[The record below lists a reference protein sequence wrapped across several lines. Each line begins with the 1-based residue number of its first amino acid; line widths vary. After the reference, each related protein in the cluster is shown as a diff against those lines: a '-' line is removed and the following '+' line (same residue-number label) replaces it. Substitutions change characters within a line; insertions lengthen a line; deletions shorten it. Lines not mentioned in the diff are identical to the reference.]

1 MKRVE
6 KPSSGDRVQDSLNKL
21 VSWDEAE
28 ATRRVFAEAEEEV
41 VFTNG
46 CFDLLHSGHVTYLQR
61 ARDLGDV
68 LIVGLNSD
76 DSITRLKGDERPILQ
91 LPDRVCILAALE
103 AVDYICVFEEDT
115 PTSLIER
122 LRPDILVKGGDYK
135 EEDIVGRKV
144 VEAYGGRVATVPYV
158 EGQSTTRIIQ
168 RLASGNDKT

>member
-1 MKRVE
+1 MRPTQ
-6 KPSSGDRVQDSLNKL
+6 KPSTGDRVQDSLNKL
-21 VSWDEAE
+21 VSWDEAD
-28 ATRRVFAEAEEEV
+28 TLRKTLSQAESCV

-61 ARDLGDV
+61 ARDLGDT
-68 LIVGLNSD
+68 LFVGLNSD
-76 DSITRLKGDERPILQ
+76 ASITRLKGSERPILQ

-115 PTSLIER
+115 PTGLIER

-135 EEDIVGRKV
+135 EADIVGRTE

-168 RLASGNDKT
+168 RLASDIDKT